1 MPALNRLTGE
11 LLEAEK
17 SETQLDRELLNL
29 RKKLSAALVLRGQ
42 LQAYACLFTF
52 LLFFFLFEKTFFSP
66 SAAT

>member
-42 LQAYACLFTF
+42 LQAYTSSS
-52 LLFFFLFEKTFFSP
+52 LLSLYIPPVFFSL
-66 SAAT
+66 